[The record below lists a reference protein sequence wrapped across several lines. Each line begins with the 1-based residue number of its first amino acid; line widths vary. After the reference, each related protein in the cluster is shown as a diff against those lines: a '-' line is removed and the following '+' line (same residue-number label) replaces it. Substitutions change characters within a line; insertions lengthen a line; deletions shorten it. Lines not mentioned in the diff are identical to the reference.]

1 MMYAFNKR
9 HSDLRS
15 GIGKASSASP
25 TSFVHLLYKMSKKKK
40 NAGIQN
46 PKTNLPKTNSATRKN
61 IVRLGAAGIVTLL
74 ALYFLKMLFNPSP
87 RTTNIAASER
97 NAFPRPRIISKAIEP
112 SFGDFLGAEAC
123 AECHREQ
130 YDLWRSSTHRKAG
143 GASTLKNV
151 IGQFDGKPRRF
162 KDAVV
167 TPSIK
172 DQKYI
177 FTVEQEGF
185 DKKDFQVAAVIGG
198 GHMEGGGSQT
208 YFAEFPDGTR
218 RFLPFDFIRKENV
231 WFGETKG
238 KRGWVPINENLSIT
252 DLSEW
257 PPSRILGAEPSFNNC
272 QQCHGSQ
279 ILTAFNATA
288 KKYETKYKSLSINC
302 ESCHGPGKR
311 HVELA
316 KSGKMEEAQD
326 IGMQA
331 LATLTKDESLGVC
344 FRCHSLKDVIA
355 NGYLP
360 GKNLQEYYALKFP
373 LLGENPY
380 HADGRTRAFAYQEGH
395 LYSDCYLNGAM
406 TCVDCHDP
414 HAQNYRD
421 VNGVKLSGRFDNG
434 QCTGCHAS
442 KALSAERHSHHK
454 KDSAGNLCTSCH
466 TPYLQH
472 QAMGKQLRF
481 ARADHTIPIPRPE
494 FDAKLG
500 IENACQQCHAE
511 KTTAWLQNKT
521 IEWYGEIKPHKKI
534 VTGLLQAQN
543 TKARKAVAALVL
555 DDSTNHV
562 MAQIAGLCHFIENYL
577 RPNMPDL
584 EPDIVEKL
592 KRFAKANDL
601 DLKALAL
608 MSLHF
613 SCDQVG
619 AVHAFLLEQLQNLG
633 DAEALIRSRWA
644 MALGY
649 LATRYRDQNAA
660 TNALTTYRKALEI
673 KPDDAGTLLN
683 LGMTYSNAGDLESAI
698 VCYQQASNLAPEA
711 AMIFVNWG
719 IALRRKNDAAGAI
732 EKYQKALAINPHLA
746 LPHFNL
752 GNVYY
757 EREDFAQAIAAYEKA
772 VALDPG
778 LATAHFFLARAF
790 IKSNQP
796 QSAALALRAGL
807 QYDSG
812 NTNARETL
820 QQLEAFLSKR

>member
-1 MMYAFNKR
+1 
-9 HSDLRS
+9 
-15 GIGKASSASP
+15 
-25 TSFVHLLYKMSKKKK
+25 MSKKKK
-40 NAGIQN
+40 SAKSPNAN
-46 PKTNLPKTNSATRKN
+46 PPKKVPRYN
-61 IVRLGAAGIVTLL
+61 IMIGFGVTSVAALLTLF
-74 ALYFLKMLFNPSP
+74 FLKTPFNFSP
-87 RTTNIAASER
+87 QTTQIALKER
-97 NAFPRPRIISKAIEP
+97 KAFPPLRAATKSTEP
-112 SFGDFLGAEAC
+112 TFDDFLGAEAC

-130 YDLWRSSTHRKAG
+130 YDLWKNSTHGRAG
-143 GASTLKNV
+143 GMTTLQNV

-167 TPSIK
+167 TPSVK
-172 DQKYI
+172 EQKYI
-177 FTVEQEGF
+177 FTIEQEGF
-185 DKKDFQVAAVIGG
+185 DKKIFQIDAVIGG
-198 GHMEGGGSQT
+198 GHMEGGGSQI
-208 YFAEFPDGTR
+208 YFAEFPDGTL
-218 RFLPFDFIRKENV
+218 RFLPFDFIRKEKV
-231 WFGETKG
+231 WFGETKNN
-238 KRGWVPINENLSIT
+238 RGWVPINENLSIT

-257 PPSRILGAEPSFNNC
+257 PPSRILGAEPGLDNC

-279 ILTAFNATA
+279 ILTKFNASA

-316 KSGKMEEAQD
+316 KSGKIEAAND
-326 IGMQA
+326 IGMRA
-331 LATLTKDESLGVC
+331 LATLTKDESLEVC
-344 FRCHSLKDVIA
+344 FRCHALKDVIA

-360 GKNLQEYYALKFP
+360 EKNLQEYYALKFP
-373 LLGENPY
+373 ILGENPY

-395 LYSDCYLNGAM
+395 LYSDCYLNGSM

-421 VNGVKLSGRFDNG
+421 VNGVKLNGRFDNG

-454 KDSAGNLCTSCH
+454 KDSPGNLCTSCH

-472 QAMGKQLRF
+472 QAMGKVLRF

-500 IENACQQCHAE
+500 VENACQKCHVE
-511 KTTAWLQNKT
+511 QTTAWLQNKT
-521 IEWYGEIKPHKKI
+521 AEWYGEIKPHKKI

-543 TKARKAVAALVL
+543 LKDRKAVAALVL
-555 DDSTNHV
+555 DDSTAHV

-577 RPNMPDL
+577 RLNMPDL

-592 KRFAKANDL
+592 KRFARADDL

-613 SCDQVG
+613 SQDQAG
-619 AVHAFLLEQLQNLG
+619 AVHAFLLDKVQNSG
-633 DAEALIRSRWA
+633 DHEELIRNRWS

-649 LATRYRDQNAA
+649 LATRYRDQDDA
-660 TNALTTYRKALEI
+660 TNAIATYRKALEI
-673 KPDDAGTLLN
+673 KPDDAAMLLN
-683 LGMTYSNAGDLESAI
+683 LGITYSNAGDLENAI
-698 VCYQQASNLAPEA
+698 TRYQLAAGLAPDDA
-711 AMIFVNWG
+711 IILVNWG
-719 IALRRKNDAAGAI
+719 IALRRRNNAVGAI

-757 EREDFAQAIAAYEKA
+757 ERDDFAQAIPAYAKA
-772 VALDPG
+772 VELDPS
-778 LATAHFFLARAF
+778 LATGHFFLARAY
-790 IKSNQP
+790 IKSKQLEP
-796 QSAALALRAGL
+796 AARALRAGL
-807 QYDSG
+807 QYDAG
-812 NTNARETL
+812 NDEARAML
-820 QQLEAFLSKR
+820 KQLEAYLTKPDDNRR